1 MDYEICGKFA
11 LIAVVMMWLS
21 SNYKYVDV
29 TAFVFIRQNKGRD
42 NKGGRLVANFE
53 LH

>member
-11 LIAVVMMWLS
+11 LIVVVRMWLS

-29 TAFVFIRQNKGRD
+29 TPPVFIKQNKGRQ
-42 NKGGRLVANFE
+42 
-53 LH
+53 